1 MLRTRQIVTYSKDS
15 CRIVPDIGTFL
26 SRGETMGSLVTTY
39 LRRRDL
45 RNFLQTQRSTI
56 ARQLRALDS
65 QVRRLLGSEGV
76 PANELA
82 RSDYLHHYVV
92 GILDAITS
100 VYERETRR
108 RLGLELYRDAFVGY
122 LSERFLIARHDAESW
137 FAAISDESRHA
148 GMRDGYADGLLAL
161 RGSGSPRR
169 LLDCFEQDV
178 TPMKY
183 VGALGRIPVAMAA
196 SA

>member
-1 MLRTRQIVTYSKDS
+1 
-15 CRIVPDIGTFL
+15 
-26 SRGETMGSLVTTY
+26 
-39 LRRRDL
+39 L
-45 RNFLQTQRSTI
+45 RNFLQTQRSAI
-56 ARQLRALDS
+56 ATQLSALDG
-65 QVRRLLGSEGV
+65 QVRRLLRSEGL

-82 RSDYLHHYVV
+82 RSDYLHHYLV

-108 RLGLELYRDAFVGY
+108 RLGLELYRETFVAY
-122 LSERFLIARHDAESW
+122 LNQRFLVAKHEAESW

-161 RGSGSPRR
+161 RGHGSPRR
-169 LLDCFEQDV
+169 LLDCLERES
-178 TPMKY
+178 TPMEY
-183 VGALGRIPVAMAA
+183 ARSLGGMPVAMAA